1 MLAMVYKFNWF
12 KLKKVR
18 DLCYVLIV
26 FDCYYDGFGIVSKYN
41 GKQFFFLF
49 INWWYFRFD
58 NRLSLVLAV
67 KLETQIECIKK
78 DELAEVM

>member
-26 FDCYYDGFGIVSKYN
+26 FDCYYDGFGIVSK
-41 GKQFFFLF
+41 
-49 INWWYFRFD
+49 
-58 NRLSLVLAV
+58 
-67 KLETQIECIKK
+67 
-78 DELAEVM
+78 